1 MLETMSK
8 RLRFLVVVFAVL
20 FLFQVGQPAQQVDV
34 EKLSSQL
41 GLEIK
46 RTMSMGKIPSITIA
60 LVCDGCIIWTGS
72 SGYSNLW
79 ARTPAVSETVYL
91 IGSTFK
97 TMSTYA
103 LLQQMEKGK
112 FKLDDPVNNY
122 LTEFKIKGDDPDNP
136 VTFRHLL
143 THTSGLPADKDIA
156 CTVDGD
162 RVAIIIVRCA

>member
-1 MLETMSK
+1 MPEKMPLRIRSLVTVLLILFMSH
-8 RLRFLVVVFAVL
+8 
-20 FLFQVGQPAQQVDV
+20 VGQPAQQVDL
-34 EKLSSQL
+34 EKLASQL
-41 GLEIK
+41 GVEIK
-46 RTMSMGKIPSITIA
+46 QTMATGKIPSVTIA
-60 LVCDGCIIWTGS
+60 LVCDGRILWTGS

-122 LTEFKIKGDDPDNP
+122 LREFKIRGDDPDNP
-136 VTFRHLL
+136 VTFRHLFPL
-143 THTSGLPADKDIA
+143 ILAHIPYGEPLFPFP
-156 CTVDGD
+156 
-162 RVAIIIVRCA
+162 